1 MVAGKH
7 AREACEKEAA
17 EALARGQHVVIDRTN
32 IDAAQR
38 ANAIWKQAI
47 NDYEQPPLDPAILEE
62 LEEYVERRKREL
74 IGADA
79 VLR

>member
-1 MVAGKH
+1 M
-7 AREACEKEAA
+7 
-17 EALARGQHVVIDRTN
+17 
-32 IDAAQR
+32 
-38 ANAIWKQAI
+38 WKQAI